1 MKDIKLKSF
10 YGICCITLLF
20 FSKILNAQISTENI
34 EEVLVNASLVPI
46 QSERSANAISIIDL
60 EQIKNRAVSS
70 ISDLLRNVPG
80 LAVSKSGV
88 QGSQTQ
94 IRVRGSEANH
104 LLVLI
109 DGIEANNP
117 AQSDELNWGT
127 LASSDIERIE
137 VIRGPQS
144 SMFGSDAM
152 SGVIN
157 IITKNAKSPRSLR
170 IFSEKGTLDTQNSGV
185 SIGFQNDRFD
195 ARLGLSQLKTDGDNI
210 SRVGDEKDGY
220 ENNNLTL
227 KAGWQINK
235 KLKTSFSTRRSNG
248 MNGYDSDVDFDGLV
262 DDQDKVTKFENS
274 ITGLKVDY
282 LDPEK
287 KWQHHASFAQSKN
300 DNKDLQDG
308 LLGTLTASTKDQIRF
323 ISSLYLGEF
332 AQRMSFL
339 TEYENEKFR
348 QRGLINDYGV
358 YGIFDPNQDQI
369 RKTNSFAIEYRA
381 DVLDNITFA
390 ASARRDDNSEFKNSN
405 TYRFEIIYDLS
416 SQGKLRSAYGT
427 AIKNPTFTERFGFYT
442 NFIGNQFLQ
451 PEKSTNWELGL
462 DKKFFNSSI
471 NLSVTIFISEL
482 ENEIDGNVFDPITF
496 GYTAANKSGLSKR
509 NGLEINSFG
518 KLSKNVTISG
528 SYTFTDAKELD
539 LSGAY
544 QNEIRRPRHISSL
557 NFTWQQSEDLNINTN
572 IQYNGSQN
580 DIVYPSNT
588 KLAEF
593 TLVNVSAV
601 LNISKELDA
610 YLRLENLFDESY
622 EEVFGYQTLG
632 FSAHIGLRYR
642 L

>member
-170 IFSEKGTLDTQNSGV
+170 IFSERGTLDTQNSGV

-287 KWQHHASFAQSKN
+287 KWQHHASFAQSTN

-308 LLGTLTASTKDQIRF
+308 FLGTLTASTKDQIRF

-471 NLSVTIFISEL
+471 NLSVTIFSSEL

-528 SYTFTDAKELD
+528 SYTFTDSKELD

-557 NFTWQQSEDLNINTN
+557 NFTWQQSDDLNINTN

-632 FSAHIGLRYR
+632 LSAHIGLRYR

>member
-287 KWQHHASFAQSKN
+287 KWQHHASFAQSTN

-462 DKKFFNSSI
+462 DKKFINSSI
-471 NLSVTIFISEL
+471 NLSVTIFSSEL

-528 SYTFTDAKELD
+528 SYTFTDSKELD

-557 NFTWQQSEDLNINTN
+557 NFTWQQSDDLNINTN

>member
-287 KWQHHASFAQSKN
+287 KWQHHASFAQSTN

-462 DKKFFNSSI
+462 DKKFINSSI
-471 NLSVTIFISEL
+471 NLSVTIFSSEL

-528 SYTFTDAKELD
+528 SYTFTDSKELD

-557 NFTWQQSEDLNINTN
+557 NFTWQQSDDLNINTN

-580 DIVYPSNT
+580 DIVYPSNA

>member
-287 KWQHHASFAQSKN
+287 KWQHHASFAQSTN

-471 NLSVTIFISEL
+471 NLSVTIFSSEL

-528 SYTFTDAKELD
+528 SYTFTDSKELD

-557 NFTWQQSEDLNINTN
+557 NFTWQQSDDLNINTN

>member
-528 SYTFTDAKELD
+528 SYTFTDSKELD

-557 NFTWQQSEDLNINTN
+557 NFTWQQSDDLNINTN

>member
-117 AQSDELNWGT
+117 AQNDELNWGT

-170 IFSEKGTLDTQNSGV
+170 IFSERGTLDTQNSGV

-235 KLKTSFSTRRSNG
+235 KLKTSFTTRRSNG

-287 KWQHHASFAQSKN
+287 KWQHHASFAQSTN

-471 NLSVTIFISEL
+471 NLSVTIFSSEL

-528 SYTFTDAKELD
+528 SYTFTDSKELD

-557 NFTWQQSEDLNINTN
+557 NFTWQQSDDLNINTN

>member
-471 NLSVTIFISEL
+471 NLSVTIFSSEL

-528 SYTFTDAKELD
+528 SYTFTDSKELD

-557 NFTWQQSEDLNINTN
+557 NFTWQQSDDLNINTN

>member
-1 MKDIKLKSF
+1 
-10 YGICCITLLF
+10 
-20 FSKILNAQISTENI
+20 
-34 EEVLVNASLVPI
+34 
-46 QSERSANAISIIDL
+46 
-60 EQIKNRAVSS
+60 
-70 ISDLLRNVPG
+70 
-80 LAVSKSGV
+80 
-88 QGSQTQ
+88 
-94 IRVRGSEANH
+94 
-104 LLVLI
+104 
-109 DGIEANNP
+109 
-117 AQSDELNWGT
+117 
-127 LASSDIERIE
+127 
-137 VIRGPQS
+137 
-144 SMFGSDAM
+144 MFGSDAM

-170 IFSEKGTLDTQNSGV
+170 IFSERGTLDTQNSGV

-471 NLSVTIFISEL
+471 NLSVTIFSSEL

-528 SYTFTDAKELD
+528 SYTFTDSKELD

-557 NFTWQQSEDLNINTN
+557 NFTWQQSDDLNINTN

-632 FSAHIGLRYR
+632 LSAHIGLRYR

>member
-10 YGICCITLLF
+10 YRICCITLLF

-287 KWQHHASFAQSKN
+287 KWQHHASFAQSTN

-308 LLGTLTASTKDQIRF
+308 FLGTLTASTKDQIRF

-471 NLSVTIFISEL
+471 NLSVTIFSSEL

-528 SYTFTDAKELD
+528 SYTFTDSKELD

-557 NFTWQQSEDLNINTN
+557 NFTWQQSDDLNINTN

-632 FSAHIGLRYR
+632 LSAHIGLRYR

>member
-287 KWQHHASFAQSKN
+287 KWQHHASFAQSTN

-308 LLGTLTASTKDQIRF
+308 FLGTLTASTKDQIRF

-471 NLSVTIFISEL
+471 NLSVTIFSSEL

-528 SYTFTDAKELD
+528 SYTFTDSKELD

-557 NFTWQQSEDLNINTN
+557 NFTWQQSDDLNINTN

-632 FSAHIGLRYR
+632 LSAHIGLRYR

>member
-287 KWQHHASFAQSKN
+287 KWQHHASFAQSTN

-308 LLGTLTASTKDQIRF
+308 FLGTLTASTKDQIRF

-528 SYTFTDAKELD
+528 SYTFTDSKELD

-557 NFTWQQSEDLNINTN
+557 NFTWQQSDDLNINTN

>member
-287 KWQHHASFAQSKN
+287 KWQHHASFAQSTN

-471 NLSVTIFISEL
+471 NLSVTIFSSEL

-528 SYTFTDAKELD
+528 SYTFTDSKELD

-557 NFTWQQSEDLNINTN
+557 NFTWQQSDDLNINTN

-601 LNISKELDA
+601 LNISKEIRCIFA
-610 YLRLENLFDESY
+610 FRKF
-622 EEVFGYQTLG
+622 
-632 FSAHIGLRYR
+632 I
-642 L
+642 